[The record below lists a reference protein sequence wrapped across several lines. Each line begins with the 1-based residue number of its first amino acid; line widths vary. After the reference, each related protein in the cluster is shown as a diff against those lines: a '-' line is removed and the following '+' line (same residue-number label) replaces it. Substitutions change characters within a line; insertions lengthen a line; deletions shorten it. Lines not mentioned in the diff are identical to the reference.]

1 MFISWI
7 KQIPDLNELPEEV
20 HSRDSFW
27 ILLSKLFRGSFMRE
41 MKDPSHWGELS
52 KNFPFDTKETEQQQE
67 MKY

>member
-7 KQIPDLNELPEEV
+7 KQILDLNEPPLEV
-20 HSRDSFW
+20 HS
-27 ILLSKLFRGSFMRE
+27 LSKLFRGSFMRE
-41 MKDPSHWGELS
+41 MKDLAHWDERL